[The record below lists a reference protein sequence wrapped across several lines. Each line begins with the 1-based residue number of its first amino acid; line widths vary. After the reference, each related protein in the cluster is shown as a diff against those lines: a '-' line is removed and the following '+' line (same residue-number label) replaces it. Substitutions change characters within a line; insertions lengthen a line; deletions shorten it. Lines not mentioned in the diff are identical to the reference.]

1 MALRCPACQTL
12 SPDWSE
18 FCLHCGRTFTE
29 KDREQS
35 IEVSDS
41 CIDCGSELTFGSNV
55 CPSCGSA
62 SARGMDMATAFKK
75 SMIAKLLAL
84 IPGIFNF
91 FGLGHLYLGKY
102 PKAFLLLMA
111 SVALRLANERWVVPG
126 EIPNAELIWLG
137 ASLVV
142 FIYQL
147 WDVYR
152 ITDREMFG
160 R

>member
-12 SPDWSE
+12 SPAWSE
-18 FCLHCGRTFTE
+18 FCLHCGRIFTE
-29 KDREQS
+29 EDKGQAV
-35 IEVSDS
+35 EVGES
-41 CIDCGSELTFGSNV
+41 CTDCGSEITFGSNN
-55 CPSCGSA
+55 CPSCGS
-62 SARGMDMATAFKK
+62 SVARGMDMATALRK

-91 FGLGHLYLGKY
+91 FGLGHVYLGKY
-102 PKAFLLLMA
+102 PKAFMLLMA

-126 EIPNAELIWLG
+126 EIPNAEMIWLG

>member
-12 SPDWSE
+12 SPDWAE
-18 FCLHCGRTFTE
+18 FCLHCGRNFTQTE
-29 KDREQS
+29 RQQTVDVRE
-35 IEVSDS
+35 S
-41 CIDCGSELTFGSNV
+41 CVDCGSEMTFGTNL
-55 CPSCGSA
+55 CPACGSVGTPA
-62 SARGMDMATAFKK
+62 IDMTTAFRT
-75 SMIAKLLAL
+75 SLLAKLLAL

-102 PKAFLLLMA
+102 QKAFFLLLA
-111 SVALRLANERWVVPG
+111 SLALRLANERWVVPG
-126 EIPNAELIWLG
+126 NIPNAEMVWLG

-152 ITDREMFG
+152 ITDRELFG